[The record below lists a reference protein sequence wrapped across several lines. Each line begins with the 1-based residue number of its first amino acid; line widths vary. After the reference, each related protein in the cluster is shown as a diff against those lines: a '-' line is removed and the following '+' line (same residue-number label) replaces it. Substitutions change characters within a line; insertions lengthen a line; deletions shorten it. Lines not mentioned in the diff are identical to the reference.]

1 MSTAKITQTVK
12 AVEIVLQEMIANGE
26 RISQYAVE
34 KKAGLSNGALNYK
47 VEEYIDLKDRI
58 IKLKIPISDQVPNTS
73 DDIAKEKSKTRKEQS
88 LKDKYRSERD
98 ELKKENISLEAENK
112 ELLLQLFKLQ
122 QYIDHLQEDSM
133 ADKKVVHFS
142 LMPKTRL

>member
-1 MSTAKITQTVK
+1 MSTAKITLTVK

-47 VEEYIDLKDRI
+47 VEEYIELKDRI
-58 IKLKIPISDQVPNTS
+58 IKLKMPISDQVPNTS
-73 DDIAKEKSKTRKEQS
+73 DDIAKRKSKEKKEQN

-98 ELKKENISLEAENK
+98 ELKEENIYLEAENK
-112 ELLLQLFKLQ
+112 ELLFQLFKLQ
-122 QYIDHLQEDSM
+122 QYIEFLQVDGV
-133 ADKKVVHFS
+133 ADMKVLNFS
-142 LMPKTRL
+142 LKSKPV